1 MESVALSCLAEIQQ
15 KNAANWPPFLLRG
28 RWGRSACPIFLA
40 LSRFTPLA
48 ARSSRPSPNLFF
60 VSGYPRHTTL
70 ILPSSSKRSVS
81 STDQLSLTS
90 FASDFAFRVHR
101 PQYRR
106 RLGPLSAGRPPT
118 GKPVNVEAKASTSI
132 IFIKRE
138 SATFLWLGDP
148 TRKSSCNLSAE
159 IRNLLRVVS

>member
-1 MESVALSCLAEIQQ
+1 M
-15 KNAANWPPFLLRG
+15 LRG

-40 LSRFTPLA
+40 LSRSTLLTVGFPY
-48 ARSSRPSPNLFF
+48 PSPNLFF
-60 VSGYPRHTTL
+60 VLGHPRHTTL

-90 FASDFAFRVHR
+90 FAADFAFRVHR

-118 GKPVNVEAKASTSI
+118 GEPVNVEAKASTSI
-132 IFIKRE
+132 LFVTRG
-138 SATFLWLGDP
+138 SATFLWLGAP